1 MSKILLLAEDREDDV
16 FFMERAI
23 QRKQLPC
30 ILRAVT
36 DGEQV
41 LDYLEGKGDFADRH
55 VFPLPSLVL
64 LDIKMPKVD
73 GFEALRRIRAN
84 RELAR
89 LPVVMFSTSKYQKE
103 IDLAYD
109 LFASGY
115 MVKPSNPDELD
126 AVLEPLI
133 RFWFECNNLPS
144 LNGEQAARIG

>member
-36 DGEQV
+36 DGEQA
-41 LDYLEGKGDFADRH
+41 LEYLEGKGDFANRNA
-55 VFPLPSLVL
+55 FPLPSLVL
-64 LDIKMPKVD
+64 LDIKMPKGD
-73 GFEALRRIRAN
+73 GFEALKRIRAN
-84 RELAR
+84 HELAR

-109 LFASGY
+109 LCASGY
-115 MVKPSNPDELD
+115 MVKPSDPDELD
-126 AVLEPLI
+126 KVLEPLI
-133 RFWFECNNLPS
+133 KFWFECNNPPS
-144 LNGEQAARIG
+144 LNGKQAEPIG